1 LVYGKT
7 CCGASL
13 IKIIIMTSITNIHIP
28 EPCHQQWQ
36 QMTPTDNGRHCAHC
50 CKTVVDF
57 TKMSNNE
64 IINHLSTNSH
74 VCGRIGEQQVNSINM
89 QLVTRQPQNKGGW
102 AKWMMAASLF
112 ASAAYYSAN
121 AQSTTHPTE
130 QTVSSNAQ
138 VESFPLGKVAF
149 PDSAKYQIITGR
161 VTDSNNEPLV
171 GAIIRTNHGNTGTQ
185 TNVEGNFQLRVLLST
200 KRLTISFLGYESTVV
215 ELKKAGKVLKVKL
228 KENTIMLGGL
238 GVTRSTLLNRLYAR
252 YVQNSVRGIFIREV

>member
-1 LVYGKT
+1 LVYGKAD
-7 CCGASL
+7 CSASL

-36 QMTPTDNGRHCAHC
+36 QMTPADNGRHCEQC

-89 QLVTRQPQNKGGW
+89 QLVSQQPQNKGGW
-102 AKWMMAASLF
+102 VKWIMAAALF
-112 ASAAYYSAN
+112 MSTAYIRAN
-121 AQSTTHPTE
+121 AQNTTHPTE
-130 QTVSSNAQ
+130 QTGSGNAQ
-138 VESFPLGKVAF
+138 AESFPLGKVAF
-149 PDSAKYQIITGR
+149 PDSARYQIITGR
-161 VTDSNNEPLV
+161 VTDNYNKPII
-171 GAIIRTNHGNTGTQ
+171 GAIIKTDHGNTGTQ
-185 TNVEGNFQLRVLLST
+185 TNVEGNFQLRVPLST

-215 ELKKAGKVLKVKL
+215 ELKKAGKVLKVQL

-238 GVTRSTLLNRLYAR
+238 GVTRSTLLKRLYAR
-252 YVQNSVRGIFIREV
+252 YVQNSFPEIFNRQA